1 MVNLKLI
8 KYRLLSSILGL
19 FGKRLYK
26 GGDRLIPS
34 KISCYSLLFTLR
46 LIIYIIGVNE
56 MSYLDT
62 VQKIKKNQLAPIYL
76 LYGTEAF
83 FIQDIK
89 KQITK
94 ALLPGTDIEN
104 LSTFDLDETPVQ
116 EVISDVETYP
126 LFGERKLIIAHNPSF
141 LKAKPT
147 KIPFEH
153 DLDRLQMYLENPVD
167 YSTIIFVAEYEKIDE
182 RKKISKAMKKNATV
196 VKCDPI
202 KEHEVSKWI
211 KTIADD
217 YHITIAPDAFNVI
230 EAELDANLHL
240 LKNELLK
247 FALYVGE
254 GGTVTKEDAEM
265 LISHTLNNSSL
276 RLVDAVIERDI
287 RKAFMIY
294 RDLLKMKEEPIAML
308 ALLAYQ
314 FRTLLRVKLL
324 KQKGYSQ
331 AQMQKQLGI
340 HPFVVKIALTRESKF
355 TIDQLSIFID
365 KLTNT
370 DAAMKQGK
378 MEKELAFDLLLY
390 DLTNTAK

>member
-1 MVNLKLI
+1 M
-8 KYRLLSSILGL
+8 
-19 FGKRLYK
+19 
-26 GGDRLIPS
+26 
-34 KISCYSLLFTLR
+34 
-46 LIIYIIGVNE
+46 IIYIIGVNE

-62 VQKIKKNQLAPIYL
+62 AKKIKKNQLAPIYL

-104 LSTFDLDETPVQ
+104 LSTFDLDETPIQ

-182 RKKISKAMKKNATV
+182 RKKVSKAMKKNATV

-202 KEHEVSKWI
+202 KEYELSKWI

-254 GGTVTKEDAEM
+254 GGTVSKEDAEM

-276 RLVDAVIERDI
+276 RLVDAVIDRDI

-355 TIDQLSIFID
+355 TIEQLSIFID

-378 MEKELAFDLLLY
+378 MDKELAFDLLLY
-390 DLTNTAK
+390 DLTNTIK